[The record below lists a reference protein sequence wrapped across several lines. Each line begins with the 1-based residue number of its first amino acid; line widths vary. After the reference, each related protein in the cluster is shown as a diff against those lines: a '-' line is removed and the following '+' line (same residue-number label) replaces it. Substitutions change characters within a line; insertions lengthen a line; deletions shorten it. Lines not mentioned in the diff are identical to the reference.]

1 MKMLR
6 KVTLQ
11 LGTPLLLAAIA
22 CSAYLA
28 LRHLGQMH
36 SISALSAESSNLQND
51 ISNVRK
57 DLTDMETGQRGYLL
71 TGDPSY
77 LRPYTEAKAAIAT
90 DFAGLRA
97 GLNHRADKE
106 LALETQLE
114 SLANSKQDEIERTI
128 NFRQQ
133 GYRHR
138 AFKLIDSGEG
148 KDYMDKARAILSSLA
163 ADESTISA
171 GLSSERNLALS
182 RARATIILTNFCLL
196 MIAACLLILARVHG
210 RAVEKEAE
218 ESRRELSVRDL
229 QLQKLTSTLSNQA
242 RFKTSTIEANASML
256 LQEYG
261 GFLPRMGHE
270 CAEQIKEAAAQ
281 MERLR
286 QDLIGNLDGN
296 TQEEPAFESVA

>member
-1 MKMLR
+1 MKTLR

-11 LGTPLLLAAIA
+11 LGAPILLAAIV
-22 CSAYLA
+22 CNAYLV
-28 LRHLGQMH
+28 LRHLGRMH
-36 SISALSAESSNLQND
+36 SLTTLSVESSNLETD

-57 DLTDMETGQRGYLL
+57 DLTDMETGERGYLL
-71 TGDPSY
+71 AGDDSY
-77 LRPYTEAKAAIAT
+77 LQPYAEAKAAIT
-90 DFAGLRA
+90 KDFSQLR
-97 GLNHRADKE
+97 GELKHRADTE

-114 SLANSKQDEIERTI
+114 SLANSKQAEMERAI

-138 AFKLIDSGEG
+138 AFKLVDSGEG
-148 KDYMDKARAILSSLA
+148 KEYMDEARVMLASLA

-171 GLSSERNLALS
+171 GLSRQRSVALS
-182 RARATIILTNFCLL
+182 QARATILIANFGLL
-196 MIAACLLILARVHG
+196 MITACVLMLARVHG
-210 RAVEKEAE
+210 QALEKEAAQ
-218 ESRRELSVRDL
+218 SRAELTARDS

-242 RFKTSTIEANASML
+242 RFKTSAIEANASML

-261 GFLPRMGHE
+261 GFLPRVGHE

-286 QDLIGNLDGN
+286 QDLIGSLDGKA
-296 TQEEPAFESVA
+296 EEQPEYESVA